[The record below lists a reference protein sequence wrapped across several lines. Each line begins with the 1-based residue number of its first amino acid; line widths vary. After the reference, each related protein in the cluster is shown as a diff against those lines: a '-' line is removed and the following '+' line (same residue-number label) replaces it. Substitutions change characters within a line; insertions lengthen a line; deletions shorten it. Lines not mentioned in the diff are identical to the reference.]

1 MLPIRINVIGL
12 ALGLLLCSG
21 SPLQAQSSGPSF
33 QDTIG
38 FLSSYLDEHTCSMTA
53 YSVGTKVKYRCRGP
67 GRGAETFDFKDL
79 SSSYTVTVYDL
90 FQRIVIGCRVAN
102 CVKKST
108 ISRNSVIFDI
118 RHDKGP
124 ATKKALDHI
133 FQNLVQT
140 AKDPF
145 S

>member
-1 MLPIRINVIGL
+1 MLTIRRNIIGL
-12 ALGLLLCSG
+12 ALGLLLCPG
-21 SPLQAQSSGPSF
+21 SPLQAQSSEPSF

-38 FLSSYLDEHTCSMTA
+38 FLSSYLDESTCSMTA
-53 YSVGTKVKYRCRGP
+53 FSVGTRVKYRCRGQ

-79 SSSYTVTVYDL
+79 SSSYTVTVYDI
-90 FQRIVIGCRVAN
+90 FQRIVIGCQVAN

-108 ISRNSVIFDI
+108 ISKNAVFFDI
-118 RHDKGP
+118 RHDKGL